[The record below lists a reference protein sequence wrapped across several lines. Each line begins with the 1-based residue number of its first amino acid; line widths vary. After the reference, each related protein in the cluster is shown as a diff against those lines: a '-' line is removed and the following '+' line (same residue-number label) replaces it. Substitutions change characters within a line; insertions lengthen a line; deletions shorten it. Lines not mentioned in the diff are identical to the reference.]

1 MDFKDVMAF
10 MAFMAIVFIPALA
23 ITARFA
29 LKPIVESIVRL
40 REAFSAGPKQ
50 PAVADPDQ
58 LRLLQQEVS
67 DLRVSVEH
75 LRDVVEFERALKK
88 PESAP
93 QITASRLTP
102 P

>member
-50 PAVADPDQ
+50 PPLPDPDQ
-58 LRLLQQEVS
+58 LRLLQVEVA
-67 DLRVSVEH
+67 DLRLSVEH
-75 LRDVVEFERALKK
+75 LREVVEFERALKN
-88 PESAP
+88 PEAVP
-93 QITASRLTP
+93 QIASQKTTSP
-102 P
+102 